1 MQTAGGAVTEGGDR
15 IDRLGRLVVALDVPT
30 HDEAV
35 ALVDTLD
42 NVSFFK
48 IGLELFLAGD
58 LRALLRRLQTARGGQ
73 GSIFIDLKT
82 AGDIGNT
89 VARFVAGA
97 AGMGVRLI
105 TFIEAAETA
114 ITRHTL
120 AAGRAARGPG
130 RFPKFLA
137 VPLLS
142 SLDAPD
148 ERIVARGKPMIEA
161 GCDGLVVSGTAIS
174 ACRAA
179 FPDATLVSPGIR
191 PAWWDARD
199 DHVRW
204 TTPAEA
210 VLRGADHLVVGR
222 PIRSAANPRDA
233 AQRIIDEIDD
243 AAQRRQAAAP

>member
-1 MQTAGGAVTEGGDR
+1 MQTAGGAVTASGDR
-15 IDRLGRLVVALDVPT
+15 NDRLDRLIVALDVPT

-48 IGLELFLAGD
+48 IGLQLFLAGD
-58 LRALLRRLQTARGGQ
+58 LRALLRRLQAARGGQ
-73 GSIFIDLKT
+73 PSIFIDLKT
-82 AGDIGNT
+82 AGDIGST
-89 VARFVAGA
+89 VARFVEGA

-105 TFIEAAETA
+105 TFVEAAETA

-120 AAGRAARGPG
+120 AAGRAARAPG
-130 RFPKFLA
+130 RYPKFLA

-148 ERIVARGKPMIEA
+148 GRIVARGKPMIEA

-191 PAWWDARD
+191 PAWWDASD

-222 PIRSAANPRDA
+222 PIRSAADPRDA
-233 AQRIIDEIDD
+233 AQRIIDEID
-243 AAQRRQAAAP
+243 AAEQRGQATAP